1 MLLSS
6 ASRMLS
12 RGISCGAAP
21 RILIVDDD
29 PNLLVLLADQL
40 RADGYEI
47 ATARDGDE
55 ALRRLRTSWPDL
67 LIIDMMMPRMD
78 GLEATRA
85 IRALPGPESKLPIIG
100 LTAAA
105 MPEDEAACLAAGM
118 DGYEK
123 KPIGTERLRAAIMAA
138 AAMREHIRA

>member
-1 MLLSS
+1 M
-6 ASRMLS
+6 
-12 RGISCGAAP
+12 P
-21 RILIVDDD
+21 RLR
-29 PNLLVLLADQL
+29 VLLAEDNSTNRLVLTHRLQQMGH
-40 RADGYEI
+40 RVDAVSDGREAVEAVI
-47 ATARDGDE
+47 AR
-55 ALRRLRTSWPDL
+55 PYDL
-67 LIIDMMMPRMD
+67 VIMDMMMPGMD

-123 KPIGTERLRAAIMAA
+123 KPIGTERLRGAIMAA
-138 AAMREHIRA
+138 AAMREHMGA